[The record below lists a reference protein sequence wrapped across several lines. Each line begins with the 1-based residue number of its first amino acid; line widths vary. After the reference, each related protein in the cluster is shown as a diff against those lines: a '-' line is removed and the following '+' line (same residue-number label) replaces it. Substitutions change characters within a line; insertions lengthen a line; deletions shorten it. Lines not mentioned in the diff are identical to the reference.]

1 MDKTFLYRKAKDRKS
16 AYIYSEGSDQYKEL
30 TGKEFDPK
38 TTNIMKGR
46 KLGTDGKISIDF
58 GEISNSGKNA
68 AIKSLKNESP

>member
-1 MDKTFLYRKAKDRKS
+1 MDKTFPYRKAKDGKS